1 MYLFLTGDSSALS
14 NWTYKGNPSLVIL
27 IVIFSLLIV
36 VYLMNLLI
44 GLLNNAIEKD
54 NNKTSYLV
62 QKAEILA
69 EIELLYL
76 LPHQRRWQK
85 WFPDVIY
92 YYADADKVRHRIK
105 EMIKESEWNIDEFLE
120 LKKNLLDKLNI
131 QHNPVDEANLQ
142 DISKEIR
149 DLRSKLPQHS
159 EATLQDILNEIRDLR
174 SKLPQQ
180 PAES

>member
-1 MYLFLTGDSSALS
+1 MYLFLTGDSS
-14 NWTYKGNPSLVIL
+14 SL
-27 IVIFSLLIV
+27 
-36 VYLMNLLI
+36 
-44 GLLNNAIEKD
+44 NAIEKV
-54 NNKTSYLV
+54 NSRVEYYV
-62 QKAEILA
+62 YKAEILA

-76 LPHQRRWQK
+76 LPHQRRWHK
-85 WFPDVIY
+85 WFPEVIY
-92 YYADADKVRHRIK
+92 YYADVDKVRQKIK
-105 EMIKESEWNIDEFLE
+105 EMIKESEWNTDEFLE

-149 DLRSKLPQHS
+149 DLRSKLPQQP
-159 EATLQDILNEIRDLR
+159 EATLQDILNEVRDLRSKLPQQPETTLQDILNEIRDLR